1 MEKNKNKEDSL
12 VDSHKPIK
20 VGMDQYAVNERIEKI
35 IKALGTMVI
44 HPIENT
50 NPDTFKK
57 EYIGSVQKPILEG
70 ENREKVLNKLVEL
83 IVE

>member
-1 MEKNKNKEDSL
+1 MSEYIDKTN
-12 VDSHKPIK
+12 
-20 VGMDQYAVNERIEKI
+20 RIEQL

-57 EYIGSVQKPILEG
+57 EYIGNVQKPILEG
-70 ENREKVLNKLVEL
+70 DDRAKVLNTLVNL
-83 IVE
+83 ITE